1 MRVSY
6 YMSRSVITTTPQTEF
21 HRAYD
26 LMRARGIHHLPVVE
40 GDQVVGIVADRDLL
54 LAAANFG
61 SAEVQIG
68 EIMSTPAVCV
78 SDSVQLKQAARL
90 LVENHIGSLPVLNAR
105 KELVGIIT
113 ETDIFKTIAGMLPA
127 RLSIPTA
134 PKKATPKK
142 AAKKVASKKVTAKK
156 VAANKAPTAAAGAK
170 NAPRAASGSKVVP
183 ARKRA
188 KASPA
193 RTTPRRA
200 ASR

>member
-1 MRVSY
+1 
-6 YMSRSVITTTPQTEF
+6 MSRSVVTTTPQTEF

-61 SAEVQIG
+61 SAEVPIA

-105 KELVGIIT
+105 KALVGIIT

-127 RLSIPTA
+127 RLSIDVA
-134 PKKATPKK
+134 PKKTAKK
-142 AAKKVASKKVTAKK
+142 AAAKKVAKKAVTKKVAKK
-156 VAANKAPTAAAGAK
+156 VAKKAPTAAAGAK
-170 NAPRAASGSKVVP
+170 KSPRAGSGAKAAPAS
-183 ARKRA
+183 KRA
-188 KASPA
+188 KASPT
-193 RTTPRRA
+193 RTTPRRS